1 MASDRA
7 PVDADR
13 LARAARCLR
22 TDEREALA
30 LHAHGDLS
38 SKEIASRLGLSEA
51 ALEALV
57 ARALMKLDRAL
68 DRLDRPWWRFW

>member
-1 MASDRA
+1 MANHRA

-13 LARAARCLR
+13 PARAARCLL

-30 LHAHGDLS
+30 LHARGDLS

-51 ALEALV
+51 ALEPLV
-57 ARALMKLDRAL
+57 AGALLKLDRA
-68 DRLDRPWWRFW
+68 LDRPWWRFW